1 MKYNIFF
8 SALIITVLVS
18 SCGDPK
24 PHPNVL
30 SEHNPADSF
39 QMNKSYKLPAD
50 FDIQGHRGARGLF
63 PENTTYGMLSALK
76 FEDLTTLEMDV
87 VISKDKQVVLS
98 HEPWLSSDI
107 CSFTNGD
114 RLLPIDDE
122 KYRLY
127 EMTYEEIKTY
137 DCGKRWNKNFPKQQP
152 KGAFKPLLKDVILNV
167 REYCIE
173 QKRADVFFNIEIKSR
188 PDWDNFMTPEP
199 TEFAKLVYDIVKKSG
214 VKERITIQSFDPR
227 SLKAIRALD
236 PEIKLVFL
244 VEKETDFKTKL
255 KELDFT
261 PAVYSPQYKLLDK
274 PTVDELHKMGMKVIP
289 WTVND
294 SVDMMKTIETG
305 VDGII
310 SDDPELLQ
318 RVARL
323 YKK

>member
-1 MKYNIFF
+1 MKKTFIF
-8 SALIITVLVS
+8 SAFIITVLA

-30 SEHNPADSF
+30 SEHNAKDSF
-39 QMNKSYKLPAD
+39 QMDKAYKLPAN

-63 PENTTYGMLSALK
+63 PENTLYGMISALK
-76 FEDLTTLEMDV
+76 IDGLTTLEMDV

-98 HEPWLSSDI
+98 HEPWMSSDI
-107 CSFTNGD
+107 CSFSNGD
-114 RLLPIDDE
+114 RLLPFDDE
-122 KYRLY
+122 KFRLY
-127 EMTYEEIKTY
+127 EMTYEEIKQY
-137 DCGKRWNKNFPKQQP
+137 DCGKRWNKTFPKQKP

-167 REYCIE
+167 REYCAE
-173 QKRADVFFNIEIKSR
+173 EKRPDVYFNIEIKSR
-188 PDWDNFMTPEP
+188 PEWDNFMTPEP
-199 TEFAKLVYDIVKKSG
+199 TQFAKLVYDVVKNSG

-227 SLKAIRALD
+227 SLQAIRALD

-244 VEKETDFKTKL
+244 VEKETDYKTKL

-261 PAVYSPQYKLLDK
+261 PAVYSPQYKLINK
-274 PTVDELHKMGMKVIP
+274 SAVDELHKMGMKVIP

-294 SVDMMKTIETG
+294 SIDMMKTIEMG

-318 RVARL
+318 RMAAQ
-323 YKK
+323 YK